1 MTADHPDEPTV
12 PVSDLRELINHQHD
26 RADQYMTFNDERVAR
41 LAKGYREC
49 ANQLEEL
56 VAEYE

>member
-12 PVSDLRELINHQHD
+12 PVSDLRELVEEWEMFADTVPASRYGNGVHD
-26 RADQYMTFNDERVAR
+26 GVRSCKDKV
-41 LAKGYREC
+41 
-49 ANQLEEL
+49 EEL